1 MLLMFQSLFYIL
13 MWLYDRICEKYEI
26 CLQLWCATAQ
36 HDEFLFVIY
45 IPCTSLYYEL
55 FLTRL
60 CPLLFKAF
68 KKGSIPEFVYYYR
81 FSIVTLHKKGTLVMA
96 SLCKTPCH
104 GNVHML
110 HFDLPYVDAKSVTV
124 SGSENVM
131 LPFSCPL
138 MQVPRS
144 SSLHKAHGRVGC
156 NFVKNLKYGEQ
167 NWDTHCMLMH
177 VWVLKIPCWC
187 CLVFSAVHCQNMF
200 VFCSL
205 YITLLVCAQLWRLRS
220 TPRLTLPSVFR
231 SSASLPE
238 VSNNL
243 FFVVYWHEKAL
254 IMSMVTF
261 ITFFS
266 PLCCTAKGRTSAF
279 VLTAYLS
286 RFALG
291 LHKRWNL
298 VVHFRQSQFLALPCW
313 QWK

>member
-1 MLLMFQSLFYIL
+1 
-13 MWLYDRICEKYEI
+13 MWLYDMICEKYEI
-26 CLQLWCATAQ
+26 CLQLWGATAQ
-36 HDEFLFVIY
+36 HDEFEFVIY
-45 IPCTSLYYEL
+45 IPCTSWYYEL
-55 FLTRL
+55 FLNRL

-68 KKGSIPEFVYYYR
+68 EKGSIPEFVYYDR
-81 FSIVTLHKKGTLVMA
+81 FYIVTLYKKGMSVMA
-96 SLCKTPCH
+96 SLCKTPCQ

-138 MQVPRS
+138 MQVLRS
-144 SSLHKAHGRVGC
+144 SSLHKALGRVGC
-156 NFVKNLKYGEQ
+156 NFVKNVKYGEQ
-167 NWDTHCMLMH
+167 NWDTRRMLMH

-200 VFCSL
+200 VCCSL

-220 TPRLTLPSVFR
+220 IPRLTLPSVFC

-238 VSNNL
+238 VSGDL
-243 FFVVYWHEKAL
+243 FLCVILAWASSDHVHGHICHLLF
-254 IMSMVTF
+254 
-261 ITFFS
+261 

-279 VLTAYLS
+279 ALTACLS
-286 RFALG
+286 QFALG

-298 VVHFRQSQFLALPCW
+298 VVHFRQPQFLALPYW